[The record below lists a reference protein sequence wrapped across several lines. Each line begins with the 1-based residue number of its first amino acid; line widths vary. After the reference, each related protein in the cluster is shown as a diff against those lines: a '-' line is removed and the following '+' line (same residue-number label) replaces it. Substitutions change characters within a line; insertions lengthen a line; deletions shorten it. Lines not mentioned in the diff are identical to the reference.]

1 MKSSK
6 KKAIALFVLLV
17 VSYAAHCIF
26 ISVLQVRESLGIE
39 AASFLANE
47 NGRLVLTTALIIVFY
62 IPLAFFTKKNAQ
74 IAGIDWL
81 QNAMKWVLRVIT
93 LFASAAILYL
103 IF

>member
-6 KKAIALFVLLV
+6 KKAITLFVLLV
-17 VSYAAHCIF
+17 VSYVVHCVF
-26 ISVLQVRESLGIE
+26 ISVLQVRESLGIVST
-39 AASFLANE
+39 SFLANE
-47 NGRLVLTTALIIVFY
+47 NGRLMLTTALIIVYY

-81 QNAMKWVLRVIT
+81 QKAMKWVLRVIM
-93 LFASAAILYL
+93 LFASAAIMYL